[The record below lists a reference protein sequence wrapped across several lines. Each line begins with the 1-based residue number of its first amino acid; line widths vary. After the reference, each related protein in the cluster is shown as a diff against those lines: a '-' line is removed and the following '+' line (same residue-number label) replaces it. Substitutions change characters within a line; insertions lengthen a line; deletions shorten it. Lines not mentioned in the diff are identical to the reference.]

1 MARKD
6 EERLRV
12 HCKRRR
18 NTRPRGPPIF
28 FFFFFLNFKLEGGRG
43 RGEGEERREKEEGTS
58 VFGHS
63 SVVFFTLRMQEVRD
77 VQEALLNAADVCC
90 ASNCILFTLP
100 CAEGESLPVQDC
112 AVINDAFKQ
121 YEPHSLYIFAGGFL
135 FVVVY
140 VKNKV
145 AAFRPCGL
153 PRGWAAKN
161 VKLGG
166 KSFSLSLTR
175 HALPLNAAV
184 QRNERI
190 EKPTSPLREPT
201 SLRMMPKHL
210 GASEVVHGK
219 CASLEADLAA
229 AMARINV
236 LEDQAKLS
244 ASLISAAEAAASLLT
259 RRVDELEAGMRGL
272 RPQLQAAMY
281 TARQQQQQRS
291 MGGGKT
297 GINEPWVGWGT
308 RQ

>member
-1 MARKD
+1 M
-6 EERLRV
+6 
-12 HCKRRR
+12 
-18 NTRPRGPPIF
+18 
-28 FFFFFLNFKLEGGRG
+28 
-43 RGEGEERREKEEGTS
+43 
-58 VFGHS
+58 
-63 SVVFFTLRMQEVRD
+63 
-77 VQEALLNAADVCC
+77 QEALLNAADVCS
-90 ASNCILFTLP
+90 ASSCILFTLP
-100 CAEGESLPVQDC
+100 CAEGQSLPVQDC
-112 AVINDAFKQ
+112 AIINNAFAQ
-121 YEPHSLYIFAGGFL
+121 YEPHAFYLFVGTLL

-145 AAFRPCGL
+145 AAFKPCGL
-153 PRGWAAKN
+153 PSGWAAKN

-175 HALPLNAAV
+175 HALPLNVAV
-184 QRNERI
+184 QQDERI

-201 SLRMMPKHL
+201 SLRMMPEHL
-210 GASEVVHGK
+210 GASEVHGK

-291 MGGGKT
+291 MGGGKIV
-297 GINEPWVGWGT
+297 INEPWVGT